1 MALRD
6 RLISGT
12 GEEAAPPADVSS
24 QGPAIDELEDPV
36 ATAPKN
42 PTRLR
47 PRPPILDLLCSATSS
62 LGDEDRFIALIEA
75 ANGHDDHYDPTDP
88 KTLEAM
94 KTLLEEEALE
104 LGESLRAPAPGRL
117 RAELWTHLVWGYRVG
132 RYLLTTHSRRPSLAE
147 NARSYVASDLTS
159 YVGEARQQ
167 PEIEDILSAPD
178 LGAALHYHAFS
189 STLLASLDVDRTQAR
204 SWVRLVED
212 LGFLTALG
220 AEDLA
225 SDPMFE
231 LDEPGAELA
240 GRA

>member
-1 MALRD
+1 
-6 RLISGT
+6 
-12 GEEAAPPADVSS
+12 
-24 QGPAIDELEDPV
+24 
-36 ATAPKN
+36 
-42 PTRLR
+42 
-47 PRPPILDLLCSATSS
+47 
-62 LGDEDRFIALIEA
+62 
-75 ANGHDDHYDPTDP
+75 
-88 KTLEAM
+88 
-94 KTLLEEEALE
+94 
-104 LGESLRAPAPGRL
+104 
-117 RAELWTHLVWGYRVG
+117 
-132 RYLLTTHSRRPSLAE
+132 
-147 NARSYVASDLTS
+147 VASDLTS

-225 SDPMFE
+225 SDPMLE

-240 GRA
+240 GRT